1 MTTSPYSKDLRNKV
15 INYLK
20 KGKSQKEASEVFGIH
35 VNTVSRWNMRYRKE
49 GNCLAKVRLGPKA
62 RVDYKEVEL
71 FVKNNPDS
79 KLSDIGSKFGISGWH
94 ASRILKKMGF
104 SYKKKTLATS
114 NLAKKN
120 EMNTK
125 NQ

>member
-15 INYLK
+15 MNYLK

-35 VNTVSRWNMRYRKE
+35 VNTISRWYTRYRKE
-49 GNCLAKVRLGPKA
+49 GNCLARVRLGPKA

-79 KLSDIGSKFGISGWH
+79 KLADIGNKFGISGWH
-94 ASRILKKMGF
+94 ASRILKKMGY
-104 SYKKKTLATS
+104 SYKKKTLAIS
-114 NLAKKN
+114 KQAKKK
-120 EMNTK
+120 ETNTK
-125 NQ
+125 N

>member
-35 VNTVSRWNMRYRKE
+35 VNTVSRWNMRYLKE
-49 GNCLAKVRLGPKA
+49 GNCLARVRLGPKA

-79 KLSDIGSKFGISGWH
+79 KLADIGIKFGISGWH

-114 NLAKKN
+114 KQAKKK
-120 EMNTK
+120 ETNTK
-125 NQ
+125 N